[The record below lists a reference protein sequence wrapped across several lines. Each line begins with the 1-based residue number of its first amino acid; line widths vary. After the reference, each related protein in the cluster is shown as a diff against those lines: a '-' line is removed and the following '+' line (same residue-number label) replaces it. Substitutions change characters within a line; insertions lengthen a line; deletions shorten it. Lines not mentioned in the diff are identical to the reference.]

1 MISCHLLS
9 PGIISCHL
17 WVGSG
22 QVDNRSSCVTGP
34 RTEANEHRPL
44 SIPPLPRSSLP
55 HTQWQ
60 QEAEFISGKVV
71 FRTQTTPAPCP
82 CGPEP

>member
-34 RTEANEHRPL
+34 RTEAKEHRPL
-44 SIPPLPRSSLP
+44 SIPPS
-55 HTQWQ
+55 
-60 QEAEFISGKVV
+60 
-71 FRTQTTPAPCP
+71 PAPP
-82 CGPEP
+82 SRTPNGSRRQNLSQEK